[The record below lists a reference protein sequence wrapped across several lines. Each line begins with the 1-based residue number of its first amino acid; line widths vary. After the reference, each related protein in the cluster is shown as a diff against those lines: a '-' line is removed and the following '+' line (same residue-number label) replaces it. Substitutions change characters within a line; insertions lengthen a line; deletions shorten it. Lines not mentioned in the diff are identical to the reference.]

1 MEARAAANEVT
12 ARAVENSATAATA
25 GAMVAIGLAGA
36 TVVVVGATAVA
47 GSRIGD
53 RSFKRS
59 ARLQSVRAYWPRG
72 YPVNVVMQ
80 S

>member
-1 MEARAAANEVT
+1 MEARAAANGVT

-36 TVVVVGATAVA
+36 TVVVGATAVA
-47 GSRIGD
+47 GMRIGD

>member
-1 MEARAAANEVT
+1 
-12 ARAVENSATAATA
+12 
-25 GAMVAIGLAGA
+25 MVAIGLAGA